1 MIRRLYIYIYIY
13 KRSVYVQRFKV
24 LRASSRNKMI
34 AEIKLAVWEDG
45 PLAFYII
52 FRKLSVTFRA
62 GSMLRF
68 FFFPPAAI
76 DGYYYEFCFLSRF
89 R

>member
-1 MIRRLYIYIYIY
+1 
-13 KRSVYVQRFKV
+13 
-24 LRASSRNKMI
+24 MI

-45 PLAFYII
+45 PLASSII

-68 FFFPPAAI
+68 FFPPAAI
-76 DGYYYEFCFLSRF
+76 DGYYYEFCFFVALQVDAAMTTELTILW
-89 R
+89 